1 MERKLS
7 KYSGDLLYEDSVV
20 LQAIALHEGIMP
32 DGKKVTYEQL
42 INAIIWNAQDLQ
54 QGYEAYS
61 EMSIPNRMQVS
72 FILGSAGATRELLN
86 YFYKEFREQLI
97 VAKP

>member
-7 KYSGDLLYEDSVV
+7 KYPGDLLYEDSVV

-42 INAIIWNAQDLQ
+42 INAILYNVQDLQ
-54 QGYEAYS
+54 QDYEAYS
-61 EMSIPNRMQVS
+61 KTSNPNKMQVK
-72 FILGSAGATRELLN
+72 FVLGSAQATQELLN
-86 YFYKEFREQLI
+86 YFYKEFREELI